1 MDRLTACQL
10 TQFRSKFKLAE
21 EQNSAL
27 GQDDHAYSVGD
38 MLWRVTNIP
47 FEAVRA
53 LRVSASSVLYQITVW
68 FVPIFH
74 TVPLVGDR
82 IGGTNTSRGSDS
94 GADLT
99 KVDRMQNIVQ
109 RIAMRK
115 AIG

>member
-1 MDRLTACQL
+1 MDRLLHVNPQL
-10 TQFRSKFKLAE
+10 GLKLKLAE
-21 EQNSAL
+21 EQSSTL

-38 MLWRVTNIP
+38 MLWCVTNIP

-82 IGGTNTSRGSDS
+82 IGGTNTSRGSGS

-99 KVDRMQNIVQ
+99 KVSRLQNIMQ
-109 RIAMRK
+109 RITARK